1 VAVAVHEADGL
12 TVCSRD
18 VPEVPHPV
26 QLHAP
31 EIGCGPNCTELPAE
45 MLTLAV
51 CCHDPPFT
59 RRYGVVPVGV
69 QPPLEDDE
77 LDELLLDD
85 EELLELDE
93 DELELL
99 LELDELELLLELDVL
114 LDELP
119 PPEQVG
125 NAKLPLCVPW
135 KPKLVLWPAF
145 RLPFHETLVAVT
157 VLPDVVTLVL
167 QAFVIPGF

>member
-1 VAVAVHEADGL
+1 VYVALAVHEADGL

-77 LDELLLDD
+77 LEELLLDD
-85 EELLELDE
+85 
-93 DELELL
+93 
-99 LELDELELLLELDVL
+99 ELDELELLLELEELELDVL
-114 LDELP
+114 L

-125 NAKLPLCVPW
+125 NTKLPLCVPW
-135 KPKLVLWPAF
+135 NPKLVL
-145 RLPFHETLVAVT
+145 
-157 VLPDVVTLVL
+157 
-167 QAFVIPGF
+167 